1 MLRMVYFVFMDTNL
15 THRLFF
21 HCVQYRLMKV
31 VIDVG
36 DRRI

>member
-1 MLRMVYFVFMDTNL
+1 MLRMVYFVFMDTNP

-21 HCVQYRLMKV
+21 HCVQYRLVKV
-31 VIDVG
+31 VIDVR